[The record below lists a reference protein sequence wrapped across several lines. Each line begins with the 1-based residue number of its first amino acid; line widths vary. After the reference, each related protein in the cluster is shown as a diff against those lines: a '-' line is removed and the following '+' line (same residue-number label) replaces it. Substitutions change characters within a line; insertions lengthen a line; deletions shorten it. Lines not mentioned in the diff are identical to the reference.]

1 MGARGPVSR
10 PLPGTPCDTPPVPAE
25 IRSDAIA
32 AAAWQALAGHLARL
46 GLWRDETAHLVLLAA
61 QLESRRRR
69 AEEAISRDGMTVL
82 DQRGRIAMH
91 PAVRI
96 ADSCGREIRAIYRDL
111 GLIGGA
117 RQGDREDLGGWL
129 DFAE

>member
-10 PLPGTPCDTPPVPAE
+10 PVPATPCEAPPVPAE
-25 IRSDAIA
+25 IQADAIA
-32 AAAWQALAGHLARL
+32 VAAWQVLAGHLARL
-46 GLWRDETAHLVLLAA
+46 GLWREETAHLVLLAA

-69 AEEAISRDGMTVL
+69 AEEAIAAQGMTVL

-96 ADSCGREIRAIYRDL
+96 ADACGREIRAIYRDL

-117 RQGDREDLGGWL
+117 RQGEREDLGGWL

>member
-1 MGARGPVSR
+1 MGARGPVAKTQRQQQEAR
-10 PLPGTPCDTPPVPAE
+10 PRMPSE
-25 IRSDAIA
+25 IRRDKSA
-32 AAAWQALAGHLARL
+32 ATAWRSLARRLCTL
-46 GLWRDETAHLVLLAA
+46 GLWRDEVADLVLFAA

-96 ADSCGREIRAIYRDL
+96 ADACGREIRAIYRDL
-111 GLIGGA
+111 GLIGGP
-117 RQGDREDLGGWL
+117 RQGDKDDLGEWSE
-129 DFAE
+129 FAG